1 MPEKARAF
9 LKQLTDFWQSLPT
22 AKRIALVFFTSAV
35 LIGVTLLSVLGSRD
49 HYATLY
55 SELSAEDAAQI
66 VEKLKTAQVS
76 YQLGNNGTVI
86 LVPEEKVAGL
96 RLELAAGGLPR
107 GGSVGFEIFDRSR
120 IGATEF
126 EQNINLRRALEG
138 ELARSVMSVDGVKNA
153 RVHLVLPEHR
163 LFASREES
171 ASASVV
177 VKLSNSA
184 NFGRREVAAV
194 VYLVSM
200 AVPGLSKERVS
211 VVSTEG
217 LTLHRPNSD
226 GGGVGDVATEG
237 AEQSRVIASQLE
249 ADAQAQLERVV
260 GPGNADVR
268 VNVELNA
275 AARERTEELYEPSK
289 TALRSEH
296 KVEESNGAGEA
307 GVAGV
312 PGAKANLPDAKE
324 GENAE
329 ETAPAGGGGV
339 KKSQTRN
346 WEVQRITQK
355 TTTPPGE
362 IRRLSVAV
370 VLNGRYDKK
379 GDKSVFVPRS
389 PEEVQAM
396 AAIVKHAVGF
406 NADRGDEVELRAVQ
420 FARLD
425 AGEEP
430 TALDPLAK
438 YRRYLPLGAA
448 GLLGVLLLTSI
459 ILVWRRSRAKKAAA
473 ALALAAPALAEAQ
486 LGGLIAG
493 ENAVQLGSE
502 QARTLLLEDGP
513 VASDEIRARALELA
527 AKDPATAAVVLRR
540 WLSVGAPI
548 LESAPAPAE

>member
-9 LKQLTDFWQSLPT
+9 LKQLTDFWAALPT
-22 AKRIALVFFTSAV
+22 PKRIALVFFTSAALV
-35 LIGVTLLSVLGSRD
+35 GLILLSVLTSRE
-49 HYATLY
+49 HFAYLY
-55 SELSAEDAAQI
+55 TELSTEDAAQI
-66 VEKLKTAQVS
+66 VEKLKTAQVP
-76 YQLGNNGTVI
+76 YQIENGGTAI
-86 LVPEEKVAGL
+86 QVPEEKIPGL

-126 EQNINLRRALEG
+126 EQQINLRRALEG
-138 ELARSVMSVDGVKNA
+138 ELARSVMSIDGVKSA

-163 LFASREES
+163 LFAAREES

-177 VKLSNSA
+177 VKLTNSA

-194 VYLVSM
+194 VHLVSM
-200 AVPGLSKERVS
+200 AVPGLNKDRVS

-226 GGGVGDVATEG
+226 ANGSIGENADMS
-237 AEQSRVIASQLE
+237 AEQSKVIASQLE

-268 VNVELNA
+268 VNVDLNPA
-275 AARERTEELYEPSK
+275 AKERTEELYEPSK

-296 KVEESNGAGEA
+296 KTEEVTGTAEA

-312 PGAKANLPDAKE
+312 PGAKSNLPDAKDADNE
-324 GENAE
+324 DA
-329 ETAPAGGGGV
+329 APAGGGGV
-339 KKSQTRN
+339 RKSQTRN

-370 VLNGRYDKK
+370 VLNGRYEKH
-379 GDKSVFVPRS
+379 GEKSVFVPRT
-389 PEEVQAM
+389 PDEVQGLES
-396 AAIVKHAVGF
+396 IVKHAVGF
-406 NADRGDEVELRAVQ
+406 NQERGDEVELRAVQ

-425 AGEEP
+425 TEEP
-430 TALDPLAK
+430 QVLDPLAK
-438 YRRYLPLGAA
+438 YRRYLPFAAA
-448 GLLGVLLLTSI
+448 GLVGILLLTAI
-459 ILVWRRSRAKKAAA
+459 IMVWRRSKAKKAAE
-473 ALALAAPALAEAQ
+473 ALAPALAEAQ
-486 LGGLIAG
+486 LAG
-493 ENAVQLGSE
+493 FTPEGNVVQLGTNE
-502 QARTLLLEDGP
+502 ARTLLLEDTPG
-513 VASDEIRARALELA
+513 SEEIRARALELA

-540 WLSVGAPI
+540 WLSAGAPE
-548 LESAPAPAE
+548 LAGSASAAE

>member
-9 LKQLTDFWQSLPT
+9 LKQLTDFWAGLPT
-22 AKRIALVFFTSAV
+22 PKRIALVFFTSAV
-35 LIGVTLLSVLGSRD
+35 LIGVSLLSVLGSRD
-49 HYATLY
+49 HFATLY
-55 SELSAEDAAQI
+55 SELSSEDAGQI
-66 VEKLKTAQVS
+66 VEKLKTQQVP
-76 YQLGNNGTVI
+76 YQLSANGTQI

-138 ELARSVMSVDGVKNA
+138 ELARSVMSVDGVKGA

-177 VKLSNSA
+177 VKLTNSA

-200 AVPGLSKERVS
+200 AVPGLSKDRVS

-226 GGGVGDVATEG
+226 ASGGGDLAGEG
-237 AEQSRVIASQLE
+237 AEQSRLIASQLE
-249 ADAQAQLERVV
+249 GDAQAQLERVV

-268 VNVELNA
+268 VNVELNPA
-275 AARERTEELYEPSK
+275 AKERTEELYEPSK

-296 KVEESNGAGEA
+296 VVQESNGTGEA

-312 PGAKANLPDAKE
+312 PGAKTNLPDAKE
-324 GENAE
+324 NENAE
-329 ETAPAGGGGV
+329 AALPTGGGGV
-339 KKSQTRN
+339 RRSQTRN

-370 VLNGRYDKK
+370 VLNGRY
-379 GDKSVFVPRS
+379 
-389 PEEVQAM
+389 E
-396 AAIVKHAVGF
+396 KHGEKVAV
-406 NADRGDEVELRAVQ
+406 R
-420 FARLD
+420 
-425 AGEEP
+425 
-430 TALDPLAK
+430 
-438 YRRYLPLGAA
+438 
-448 GLLGVLLLTSI
+448 
-459 ILVWRRSRAKKAAA
+459 
-473 ALALAAPALAEAQ
+473 PALA
-486 LGGLIAG
+486 G
-493 ENAVQLGSE
+493 
-502 QARTLLLEDGP
+502 
-513 VASDEIRARALELA
+513 
-527 AKDPATAAVVLRR
+527 
-540 WLSVGAPI
+540 
-548 LESAPAPAE
+548 

>member
-9 LKQLTDFWQSLPT
+9 LKQVTDFWAGLPT
-22 AKRIALVFFTSAV
+22 PKRIALVFFTTAV
-35 LIGVTLLSVLGSRD
+35 MVFVILLSVLGSQE
-49 HYATLY
+49 HYSTLY
-55 SELSAEDAAQI
+55 SELSTEDAAQI
-66 VEKLKTAQVS
+66 VEKLKTQQVP
-76 YQLGNNGTVI
+76 YQLSGNGSQI

-138 ELARSVMSVDGVKNA
+138 ELARSVMSVDGVKSA

-177 VKLSNSA
+177 VKLTNSA

-200 AVPGLSKERVS
+200 AVPGLSKDRVS

-226 GGGVGDVATEG
+226 ASGGGDLAGEG

-249 ADAQAQLERVV
+249 GDAQAQLERVV

-268 VNVELNA
+268 VNVELNPA
-275 AARERTEELYEPSK
+275 AKERMEELYEPSK

-296 KVEESNGAGEA
+296 KVEEGSGATEA

-312 PGAKANLPDAKE
+312 PGAKTNLPDAKDS
-324 GENAE
+324 ENAE
-329 ETAPAGGGGV
+329 PTLPTGGGGV
-339 KKSQTRN
+339 RRSQTRN

-370 VLNGRYDKK
+370 VLNGRYEKRAE
-379 GDKSVFVPRS
+379 KSVFVARS
-389 PEEVQAM
+389 PEEVLTLSS
-396 AAIVKHAVGF
+396 IVKHAVGF
-406 NADRGDEVELRAVQ
+406 NAERGDEVELRAVQ

-425 AGEEP
+425 AEEDP
-430 TALDPLAK
+430 NALDPLAK
-438 YRRYLPLGAA
+438 YRRYLPFAVA
-448 GLLGVLLLTSI
+448 GLVAVILLASI
-459 ILVWRRSRAKKAAA
+459 IMAWRRGKAKKAAA
-473 ALALAAPALAEAQ
+473 ALALAAPVISEGQ
-486 LGGLIAG
+486 LGGLITG
-493 ENAVQLGSE
+493 GKDNPSQLGGE
-502 QARTLLLEDGP
+502 QARTLLLQDAP
-513 VASDEIRARALELA
+513 PASDEIRARALELA

-540 WLSVGAPI
+540 WLSVGG
-548 LESAPAPAE
+548 PAALPAE

>member
-9 LKQLTDFWQSLPT
+9 LKQLTDFWAGLPT
-22 AKRIALVFFTSAV
+22 PKRIALVFFTTAV
-35 LIGVTLLSVLGSRD
+35 LIGVSLLSVLGSRE
-49 HYATLY
+49 HFSTLY
-55 SELSAEDAAQI
+55 SELSTEDAAQI
-66 VEKLKTAQVS
+66 VEKLKTQQVA
-76 YQLGNNGTVI
+76 YQLSANGTQI

-138 ELARSVMSVDGVKNA
+138 ELARSVMSVEGVKGA

-163 LFASREES
+163 LFAAREES

-177 VKLSNSA
+177 VKLTNSA

-200 AVPGLSKERVS
+200 AVPGLSKDRVS

-226 GGGVGDVATEG
+226 ASGGGDMAGEG
-237 AEQSRVIASQLE
+237 NEQSRVIASQLE

-268 VNVELNA
+268 VNVELNP
-275 AARERTEELYEPSK
+275 AARERMEELYEPSK

-296 KVEESNGAGEA
+296 KVDEANGVGEA

-312 PGAKANLPDAKE
+312 PGAKTNLPDAKE

-329 ETAPAGGGGV
+329 LTPANGGGGV
-339 KKSQTRN
+339 RRSQTRN

-370 VLNGRYDKK
+370 VLNGRYEKR
-379 GDKSVFVPRS
+379 GEKSVFVPRS
-389 PEEVQAM
+389 PDEVLALSS
-396 AAIVKHAVGF
+396 IVKHAVGF
-406 NADRGDEVELRAVQ
+406 NAERGDDVDLRAVQ

-425 AGEEP
+425 TGDDA
-430 TALDPLAK
+430 TAVDPLAK
-438 YRRYLPLGAA
+438 YRRYLPFAAA
-448 GLLGVLLLTSI
+448 GLVAVILLTSI
-459 ILVWRRSRAKKAAA
+459 IMAWRRNKAKKAAA
-473 ALALAAPALAEAQ
+473 ALAAALPVISEGQ
-486 LGGLIAG
+486 LGGLITGSPEAAQLAG
-493 ENAVQLGSE
+493 D
-502 QARTLLLEDGP
+502 QARSLLLEDAP
-513 VASDEIRARALELA
+513 PASDEIRARALELA
-527 AKDPATAAVVLRR
+527 ARDPATAAVVLRR
-540 WLSVGAPI
+540 WLGAGAPAA
-548 LESAPAPAE
+548 LPAE

>member
-9 LKQLTDFWQSLPT
+9 LKQLTDFWASLPT
-22 AKRIALVFFTSAV
+22 AKRVALVFFTVAV
-35 LIGVTLLSVLGSRD
+35 LIGVSAISILGSRE
-49 HYATLY
+49 HFATLY
-55 SELSAEDAAQI
+55 TELSPEDAAQI
-66 VEKLKTAQVS
+66 VEKLKTSQTP
-76 YQLGNNGTVI
+76 YQLGANGTMI

-96 RLELAAGGLPR
+96 RLELAATGLPR

-138 ELARSVMSVDGVKNA
+138 ELARSVMSVDGVKGA

-177 VKLSNSA
+177 VKLANSA

-200 AVPGLSKERVS
+200 AVPGLSKDRVS

-226 GGGVGDVATEG
+226 ASGGGDLAGEG

-249 ADAQAQLERVV
+249 GDAQAQLERVV

-268 VNVELNA
+268 VNVELNPA
-275 AARERTEELYEPSK
+275 AKERTEELYEPSK

-296 KVEESNGAGEA
+296 KVEESNGTGEA

-312 PGAKANLPDAKE
+312 PGAKTNLPDAKE

-329 ETAPAGGGGV
+329 ATPANGGGGV
-339 KKSQTRN
+339 RRSQTRN

-370 VLNGRYDKK
+370 VLNGRYEKH
-379 GDKSVFVPRS
+379 GEKSVFVPRS
-389 PEEVQAM
+389 ADEVLALSS
-396 AAIVKHAVGF
+396 IVKHAVGF
-406 NADRGDEVELRAVQ
+406 NAERGDDVELRAVQ

-425 AGEEP
+425 TGEDA

-438 YRRYLPLGAA
+438 YRHYLPFAAA
-448 GLLGVLLLTSI
+448 GLVGVILLTSTI
-459 ILVWRRSRAKKAAA
+459 MAWRRKKARKAAA
-473 ALALAAPALAEAQ
+473 ALAAAAPLISEGQLA
-486 LGGLIAG
+486 GLISG
-493 ENAVQLGSE
+493 GTDNTVQLGTD
-502 QARTLLLEDGP
+502 QAHRLLLEEAP
-513 VASDEIRARALELA
+513 QASDEIRARALELA

-540 WLSVGAPI
+540 WLSTGAPAA
-548 LESAPAPAE
+548 LPAE

>member
-9 LKQLTDFWQSLPT
+9 LKQLTDFWASLPT
-22 AKRIALVFFTSAV
+22 PKRIALVFFTTAV
-35 LIGVTLLSVLGSRD
+35 LIGVSLLSVVGSRD
-49 HYATLY
+49 HFATLY
-55 SELSAEDAAQI
+55 SELSSEDAGQI
-66 VEKLKTAQVS
+66 VEKLKTQQVP
-76 YQLGNNGTVI
+76 YQLSANGTQI

-177 VKLSNSA
+177 VKLTNSA

-200 AVPGLSKERVS
+200 AVPGLSKDRVS

-226 GGGVGDVATEG
+226 ASGGGDLAGEG

-249 ADAQAQLERVV
+249 GDAQAQLERVV

-268 VNVELNA
+268 VNVELNPA
-275 AARERTEELYEPSK
+275 AKERTEELYEPSK

-296 KVEESNGAGEA
+296 VVQESNGTSEA

-329 ETAPAGGGGV
+329 VAPPTGGGGV
-339 KKSQTRN
+339 RRSQTRN

-370 VLNGRYDKK
+370 VLNGRYEKH
-379 GDKSVFVPRS
+379 GEKSVFVPRS
-389 PEEVQAM
+389 PDEVLALSS
-396 AAIVKHAVGF
+396 IVKHAVGF
-406 NADRGDEVELRAVQ
+406 SAERGDEVELRAVQ

-425 AGEEP
+425 AGEDA
-430 TALDPLAK
+430 TVLDPLAK
-438 YRRYLPLGAA
+438 YRRYLPFALG
-448 GLLGVLLLTSI
+448 GLVAVVLLASI
-459 ILVWRRSRAKKAAA
+459 IMAWRRGKAKKAAA
-473 ALALAAPALAEAQ
+473 ALALAAPVITEGQ
-486 LGGLIAG
+486 LGGLITG
-493 ENAVQLGSE
+493 TKDNTIQLGTDR
-502 QARTLLLEDGP
+502 ARTLLLEDAP
-513 VASDEIRARALELA
+513 PASDEIRARALELA

-540 WLSVGAPI
+540 WLSVGAPAA
-548 LESAPAPAE
+548 LPAE

>member
-1 MPEKARAF
+1 MPEQARAF
-9 LKQLTDFWQSLPT
+9 LKQLTDFWAGLPT
-22 AKRIALVFFTSAV
+22 PKRIALVFFTTVV
-35 LIGVTLLSVLGSRD
+35 LLGVGLLSVLGSRD
-49 HYATLY
+49 HFATLY
-55 SELSAEDAAQI
+55 SELSTEDAAQI
-66 VEKLKTAQVS
+66 VEKLKTAQVP
-76 YQLGNNGTVI
+76 YQIEANGSVI
-86 LVPEEKVAGL
+86 QVPEEKVAGL

-163 LFASREES
+163 LFAAREES

-177 VKLSNSA
+177 VKLANSA

-200 AVPGLSKERVS
+200 AVPGLSKDRVS

-217 LTLHRPNSD
+217 LTLHRPSSD
-226 GGGVGDVATEG
+226 ANGAGDLAGEG
-237 AEQSRVIASQLE
+237 EEQSRVIATQLE
-249 ADAQAQLERVV
+249 GDAQAQLERVV

-268 VNVELNA
+268 VNVELNPA
-275 AARERTEELYEPSK
+275 SKERTEELYEPSK

-296 KVEESNGAGEA
+296 KTEESTGTAEA

-312 PGAKANLPDAKE
+312 PGAKSNLPDAKE
-324 GENAE
+324 GEAE
-329 ETAPAGGGGV
+329 ETAPGAGGGV
-339 KKSQTRN
+339 RKSQTRN

-370 VLNGRYDKK
+370 VLNGRYEKH
-379 GDKSVFVPRS
+379 GEKSVFVARTPD
-389 PEEVQAM
+389 EVQSM
-396 AAIVKHAVGF
+396 SAIVKHAVGF
-406 NADRGDEVELRAVQ
+406 NAERGDEVELRAVQ

-425 AGEEP
+425 ASDDAQ
-430 TALDPLAK
+430 ALDPLAK
-438 YRRYLPLGAA
+438 YRRYLPLVAA
-448 GLLGVLLLTSI
+448 GLLGILLLASVI
-459 ILVWRRSRAKKAAA
+459 MVWRRNKAKNAAA
-473 ALALAAPALAEAQ
+473 ALALAAPLVPGQ
-486 LGGLIAG
+486 LGGLVAG
-493 ENAVQLGSE
+493 ERALQLGSE
-502 QARTLLLEDGP
+502 QARTLLLEDAAPG
-513 VASDEIRARALELA
+513 SDEIRARALELA

-540 WLSVGAPI
+540 WLSVGAPA
-548 LESAPAPAE
+548 LTPAPLPAE